1 MTDHETNDYLRRVA
15 SKVERKQHA
24 RRARQCDVWSW
35 IGLFGVIG
43 WSVAIPT
50 LAGVAAGIWLD
61 ARVESRISWTLTL
74 LLLGVLVGCLTAWRW
89 TREES
94 GPEQDR

>member
-1 MTDHETNDYLRRVA
+1 MRRTTI
-15 SKVERKQHA
+15 
-24 RRARQCDVWSW
+24 CDAWL
-35 IGLFGVIG
+35 GLFGVIG

-74 LLLGVLVGCLTAWRW
+74 MLVGVLIGCLTAWRW
-89 TREES
+89 TRQETGQEK
-94 GPEQDR
+94 DR